1 MNEMTQGPGQGMI
14 DTTHVIA
21 EQPHGDT
28 CHVAR
33 GILRSP
39 ATFYHEY
46 IIFHSILI
54 QWQLILY
61 LYSSFKSRLLSA
73 PSHTNDINIT
83 IYLADSA
90 ISIITN
96 GDQADKY
103 WYPPISGTNESRPP
117 PPPALQIHLVQ
128 YSLAVVPSF
137 TSLWVRADMQ
147 HYFWTILENVETA
160 CIQAKSSVDLNW
172 EYYATMEQ
180 GSFYNDKTSGI
191 LLLILFK
198 SWNKIISSLICHKSH
213 HQLSYGWIP
222 PKNISIEQ
230 KYLYYLVR
238 LRSWTFRG
246 GRRTLEALKREH
258 GS

>member
-1 MNEMTQGPGQGMI
+1 MNCTRYRLDWVVQLHCCLAWPVRVLLITELIVMRGWMKWPGQGSG
-14 DTTHVIA
+14 DDWHNTRNCRAASRWHVS
-21 EQPHGDT
+21 
-28 CHVAR
+28 R

-61 LYSSFKSRLLSA
+61 LYSSLESRLSA

-96 GDQADKY
+96 GDHADKY

-117 PPPALQIHLVQ
+117 PPTCGCAVLHLVQ

-137 TSLWVRADMQ
+137 TSLRVRADMQ
-147 HYFWTILENVETA
+147 
-160 CIQAKSSVDLNW
+160 
-172 EYYATMEQ
+172 
-180 GSFYNDKTSGI
+180 
-191 LLLILFK
+191 
-198 SWNKIISSLICHKSH
+198 
-213 HQLSYGWIP
+213 
-222 PKNISIEQ
+222 
-230 KYLYYLVR
+230 R
-238 LRSWTFRG
+238 
-246 GRRTLEALKREH
+246 
-258 GS
+258 

>member
-46 IIFHSILI
+46 IIFYSILT

-117 PPPALQIHLVQ
+117 PPPPALQ
-128 YSLAVVPSF
+128 LAAELSF
-137 TSLWVRADMQ
+137 TWSSIHWLWFPVLQ
-147 HYFWTILENVETA
+147 V
-160 CIQAKSSVDLNW
+160 CGS
-172 EYYATMEQ
+172 EQ
-180 GSFYNDKTSGI
+180 ICSAISGP
-191 LLLILFK
+191 F
-198 SWNKIISSLICHKSH
+198 
-213 HQLSYGWIP
+213 
-222 PKNISIEQ
+222 
-230 KYLYYLVR
+230 
-238 LRSWTFRG
+238 
-246 GRRTLEALKREH
+246 
-258 GS
+258 

>member
-1 MNEMTQGPGQGMI
+1 MNCTRYRLDWVVQLHCCLTCPRIVNYWADCDARDEWNDRVRGQGMI

-28 CHVAR
+28 CHVSR

-61 LYSSFKSRLLSA
+61 LYSSLESRLSA

-96 GDQADKY
+96 GDHADKY

-117 PPPALQIHLVQ
+117 PPTCGCAVLHLVQ

-137 TSLWVRADMQ
+137 TSLRVRADMQ
-147 HYFWTILENVETA
+147 
-160 CIQAKSSVDLNW
+160 
-172 EYYATMEQ
+172 
-180 GSFYNDKTSGI
+180 
-191 LLLILFK
+191 
-198 SWNKIISSLICHKSH
+198 
-213 HQLSYGWIP
+213 
-222 PKNISIEQ
+222 
-230 KYLYYLVR
+230 R
-238 LRSWTFRG
+238 
-246 GRRTLEALKREH
+246 
-258 GS
+258 

>member
-1 MNEMTQGPGQGMI
+1 MQNPKLLLNCREYKIKWKVASALLPGCCLTCSCIVNYWADCDARMNEMTQGPGQGMI
-14 DTTHVIA
+14 DTIHVIA
-21 EQPHGDT
+21 EHRHGDT

-117 PPPALQIHLVQ
+117 PPPPPALQ
-128 YSLAVVPSF
+128 LAAELSF
-137 TSLWVRADMQ
+137 TWSSIHWLWFPVLQ
-147 HYFWTILENVETA
+147 V
-160 CIQAKSSVDLNW
+160 CGS
-172 EYYATMEQ
+172 EQ
-180 GSFYNDKTSGI
+180 ICSTTSGP
-191 LLLILFK
+191 F
-198 SWNKIISSLICHKSH
+198 
-213 HQLSYGWIP
+213 
-222 PKNISIEQ
+222 
-230 KYLYYLVR
+230 
-238 LRSWTFRG
+238 
-246 GRRTLEALKREH
+246 
-258 GS
+258 